1 MDKLHDWMQAR
12 TLWTAEH
19 SRIAG
24 QAFFEMARTLAKY
37 DLAEADAYFRERKSR
52 GLIHLAGPAAPR
64 AYRLAHRLL
73 GFTGAEKL
81 AAARR

>member
-1 MDKLHDWMQAR
+1 MDALQSWLQSR
-12 TLWTAEH
+12 NLWTTAH
-19 SRIAG
+19 AHVAG
-24 QAFFEMARTLAKY
+24 QAFFEMSRTLARY
-37 DLAEADAYFRERKSR
+37 DLAEAAAYFRERKER

-64 AYRLAHRLL
+64 GYRLAHRLL